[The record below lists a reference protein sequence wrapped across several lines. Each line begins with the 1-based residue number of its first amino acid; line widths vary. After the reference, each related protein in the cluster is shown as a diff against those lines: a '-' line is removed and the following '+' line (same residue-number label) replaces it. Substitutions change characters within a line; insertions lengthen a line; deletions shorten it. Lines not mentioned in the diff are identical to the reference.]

1 MNTNTTILKG
11 NTEEGPR
18 LKSEKP
24 MEILVVSE
32 SDLDDVYNSDGTDM
46 TDATEYDDSS
56 DGSDILY
63 ATPLLLNLPPLLPL
77 KGQHVPNSNLSNCS
91 QVSKVTY
98 FHHKAASNIA
108 TLYCTYILQDREI
121 KVEECNLD
129 ADEDVDWGE
138 DSDVDW
144 DGTYYIDQVLQHPM
158 CSANCTTEHCIT
170 ISGQSKGTLLI

>member
-63 ATPLLLNLPPLLPL
+63 ATPLLLPI
-77 KGQHVPNSNLSNCS
+77 KGQHVPNSKLSNCS

-98 FHHKAASNIA
+98 FQHKAASNIA

-129 ADEDVDWGE
+129 ADEDVDWGD

-144 DGTYYIDQVLQHPM
+144 EGTYYIDQSP
-158 CSANCTTEHCIT
+158 TTSHV
-170 ISGQSKGTLLI
+170 